1 VQPSGFF
8 ESQEEEEKYDF
19 DDHSSFVEDTLS
31 NDDLS
36 DSGIEDLR
44 HQYKLNVFTTNNVFK
59 TGKLTHHRVSPPL
72 ERRSH
77 QSSVKRGE
85 SFIERIQDS
94 ERLES
99 ISGKEM
105 ALHYLRRNL
114 NTPSSHSRMTMVSN
128 SHSNKDFKNDLIKCL
143 NVPEHFKLKQQG
155 RTPIFRSQSLPK
167 SIINNQSIGECKYT
181 LVFWIFV

>member
-1 VQPSGFF
+1 MQPSGFF
-8 ESQEEEEKYDF
+8 ESQDEEEKYDF
-19 DDHSSFVEDTLS
+19 DDRSSFIEDTLS

-59 TGKLTHHRVSPPL
+59 TGKVTQRRASPPL
-72 ERRSH
+72 ERRTH
-77 QSSVKRGE
+77 RSSVKRGE

-94 ERLES
+94 ERLDS

-114 NTPSSHSRMTMVSN
+114 NTPSSHSRMTMVTN
-128 SHSNKDFKNDLIKCL
+128 SHSYKDFKNDLIKCL
-143 NVPEHFKLKQQG
+143 NVPEHFKLKQQE
-155 RTPIFRSQSLPK
+155 RAPIFRSQSLPK
-167 SIINNQSIGECKYT
+167 SIINNQSISECK
-181 LVFWIFV
+181 

>member
-8 ESQEEEEKYDF
+8 ESQDEEEKYDF
-19 DDHSSFVEDTLS
+19 DDRSSFIEDTLS

-59 TGKLTHHRVSPPL
+59 TSKVTQRRASPPL
-72 ERRSH
+72 ERRTH
-77 QSSVKRGE
+77 RSSVKRGE

-94 ERLES
+94 ERLDS

-114 NTPSSHSRMTMVSN
+114 NTPSSHSRMTMVTN
-128 SHSNKDFKNDLIKCL
+128 SHSYKDFKNDLIKCL
-143 NVPEHFKLKQQG
+143 NVPEHFKLKQQE
-155 RTPIFRSQSLPK
+155 RAPIFRSQSLPK
-167 SIINNQSIGECKYT
+167 SIINNQSISECK
-181 LVFWIFV
+181 